1 MFKLLVDGVHMKKL
15 VQFDRRS
22 FIKGASIGATA
33 GTLASVTNIA
43 SAAEK
48 RPGGMI
54 NGKFNF
60 DEIYDRDGT
69 GNVKWD
75 QQYGRFGEENVDLG
89 MGVADMDFRGVPA
102 IQDALE
108 DRIQHNNWGY
118 ENLTKSYKEA
128 IVQWNEERHD
138 YKLDLDTIV
147 ISSSIHTPLIATLN
161 AVCQPKTKVL
171 LNTPTYNGFYGD
183 LLWSRTEVNDSEMY
197 KDDDGVYHI
206 DWDDFE
212 ARMTP
217 DTHAFILCNPQNP
230 TGNMW
235 SEDDLM
241 KMGELCLKHGVT
253 VLADEIHCDFA
264 MEGKKY
270 IPFASLPDK
279 AIVNNSLTYKA
290 VSKTF
295 SLASMKSAYFFSTN
309 PVLLERVKYMHRAD
323 LNSLGII
330 ANEAA
335 YRNGGEYFTQLNAYI
350 DGNQTFAEAYI
361 KEKMPM
367 VKSKK
372 AEGTYLHWLDV
383 KEVATA
389 VNAEQHAKDKGM
401 KSDSHYMEEWF
412 VKNAK
417 VQLNP
422 GGNYGTGG
430 NGHMRMNL
438 GTSKQNIKKA
448 IDNMAAALKKI

>member
-1 MFKLLVDGVHMKKL
+1 MTKLA
-15 VQFDRRS
+15 QFNRRS
-22 FIKGASIGATA
+22 FIKGASLTA
-33 GTLASVTNIA
+33 AAAPLASVTNIS
-43 SAAEK
+43 SAAET
-48 RPGGMI
+48 RAGGMK

-75 QQYGRFGEENVDLG
+75 LQYARFGEENVDVG

-102 IQDALE
+102 IKEALE

-118 ENLTKSYKEA
+118 ENLQKSYKEA
-128 IVQWNEERHD
+128 IVQWNEERHGMKVD
-138 YKLDLDTIV
+138 PATMV
-147 ISSSIHTPLIATLN
+147 ISSGVHTPLIATLN

-183 LLWSRTEVNDSEMY
+183 LHWSRTEVNDSEMY
-197 KDDDGVYHI
+197 IEDGVYHI

-217 DTHAFILCNPQNP
+217 DCHAFILCNPQNP

-253 VLADEIHCDFA
+253 VLADEIHCDFV
-264 MEGKKY
+264 MEGQKY

-279 AIVNNSLTYKA
+279 AIVDNSLTYKA

-335 YRNGGEYFTQLNAYI
+335 YRNGKEWFDQLNAYI
-350 DGNQTFAEAYI
+350 DGNHSFAEAYI
-361 KEKMPM
+361 KEKIPM
-367 VKSKK
+367 IKYKK
-372 AEGTYLHWLDV
+372 AQGTYLAWLNV
-383 KEVATA
+383 KAVSEA
-389 VNAEQHAKDKGM
+389 VNAGAHASDKGL
-401 KSDSHYMEEWF
+401 KSDSHYLEEWF

-422 GGNYGTGG
+422 GGNYGAGG

-438 GTSKQNIKKA
+438 GTARPLIKKA
-448 IDNMAAALKKI
+448 IDNMAAAISKI

>member
-22 FIKGASIGATA
+22 FIKGASIGAAA

-89 MGVADMDFRGVPA
+89 MGVAYMDFRGVPA

-448 IDNMAAALKKI
+448 IDNMAAAIKKI

>member
-1 MFKLLVDGVHMKKL
+1 MRKL

-22 FIKGASIGATA
+22 FIKGASIGAAA
-33 GTLASVTNIA
+33 GSLASVTNIA

-60 DEIYDRDGT
+60 DEIFDRDGT

-75 QQYGRFGEENVDLG
+75 QQYARFGEENVDFG

-102 IQDALE
+102 IKEALE
-108 DRIQHNNWGY
+108 ERIQHNNWGY

-128 IVQWNEERHD
+128 IVQWNEERHG
-138 YKLDLDTIV
+138 YKLNPDTIV
-147 ISSSIHTPLIATLN
+147 ISSGVHTPLIATLN

-253 VLADEIHCDFA
+253 VLADEIHCDFV
-264 MEGKKY
+264 MDGQKY

-279 AIVNNSLTYKA
+279 AIVDNSLTYKA

-323 LNSLGII
+323 INSLGII
-330 ANEAA
+330 ANEAG
-335 YRNGGEYFTQLNAYI
+335 YRNGGEWFDQLNKYL
-350 DGNQTFAEAYI
+350 DGNQAFAESYI
-361 KEKMPM
+361 MEKMPM

-372 AEGTYLHWLDV
+372 AEGTYLHWLDI
-383 KEVATA
+383 KEVAEA
-389 VNAEQHAKDKGM
+389 INADQHAKDKGM
-401 KSDSHYMEEWF
+401 RSDSHYMEEWF

-438 GTSKQNIKKA
+438 GTSRPNIKKA
-448 IDNMAAALKKI
+448 IDNMAAAIKKI

>member
-1 MFKLLVDGVHMKKL
+1 MKKL

-22 FIKGASIGATA
+22 FIKGASIGAAA
-33 GTLASVTNIA
+33 GSLASVTNIA

-60 DEIYDRDGT
+60 DEIFDRDGT

-75 QQYGRFGEENVDLG
+75 QQYARFGEENVDFG

-102 IQDALE
+102 IKEALE
-108 DRIQHNNWGY
+108 ERIQHNNWGY

-128 IVQWNEERHD
+128 IVQWNEERHG
-138 YKLDLDTIV
+138 YKLNPDTIV
-147 ISSSIHTPLIATLN
+147 ISSGVHTPLIATLN

-253 VLADEIHCDFA
+253 VLADEIHCDFV
-264 MEGKKY
+264 MDGQKY

-279 AIVNNSLTYKA
+279 AIVDNSLTYKA

-323 LNSLGII
+323 INSLGII
-330 ANEAA
+330 ANEAG
-335 YRNGGEYFTQLNAYI
+335 YRNGAEWFDQLNKYL
-350 DGNQTFAEAYI
+350 DGNQAFAESYI
-361 KEKMPM
+361 MEKMPM

-372 AEGTYLHWLDV
+372 AEGTYLHWLDI
-383 KEVATA
+383 KEVAEA
-389 VNAEQHAKDKGM
+389 INADQHAKEKGL

-422 GGNYGTGG
+422 GGNYGAGG

-438 GTSKQNIKKA
+438 GTSRPNIKKA
-448 IDNMAAALKKI
+448 IDNMAAAIKKI

>member
-22 FIKGASIGATA
+22 FIKGASIGAAA

-412 VKNAK
+412 VKNTK

-448 IDNMAAALKKI
+448 IDNMAAAIKKI

>member
-1 MFKLLVDGVHMKKL
+1 MKKL

-22 FIKGASIGATA
+22 FIKGASIGAAA
-33 GTLASVTNIA
+33 GSLASVTNIA

-48 RPGGMI
+48 RPGGII

-75 QQYGRFGEENVDLG
+75 QQYGRFGEENVDFG

-108 DRIQHNNWGY
+108 ERIQHNNWGY

-128 IVQWNEERHD
+128 IVQWNEERHN
-138 YKLDLDTIV
+138 YKLDPDTIV
-147 ISSSIHTPLIATLN
+147 ISSGVHTPLIATLN
-161 AVCQPKTKVL
+161 AVCQPQTKVL
-171 LNTPTYNGFYGD
+171 MNTPTYNGFYGD
-183 LLWSRTEVNDSEMY
+183 LLWSRTVAADSEMY
-197 KDDDGVYHI
+197 KDEDGVYHI

-212 ARMTP
+212 AKMTP
-217 DTHAFILCNPQNP
+217 DCHAFLLCNPQNP

-350 DGNQTFAEAYI
+350 DGNQSFAEAYI
-361 KEKMPM
+361 KEKMPA
-367 VKSKK
+367 VKSTKG
-372 AEGTYLHWLDV
+372 EGTYLHWLDI
-383 KEVATA
+383 KEVAEA
-389 VNAEQHAKDKGM
+389 INADQHAKDKGM
-401 KSDSHYMEEWF
+401 RSDSHYMEEWF

-438 GTSKQNIKKA
+438 GTSRPNIKKA
-448 IDNMAAALKKI
+448 IDNMAAAIKKI

>member
-1 MFKLLVDGVHMKKL
+1 MKKI
-15 VQFDRRS
+15 VKFDRRS
-22 FIKGASIGATA
+22 FIKGASIGAATSS
-33 GTLASVTNIA
+33 LASVTNIA
-43 SAAEK
+43 TAAETK
-48 RPGGMI
+48 PGGI
-54 NGKFNF
+54 KNGKFNF
-60 DEIYDRDGT
+60 DEFYDRDGT

-75 QQYGRFGEENVDLG
+75 QQYARFGEENVDFG

-102 IQDALE
+102 IKEALE
-108 DRIQHNNWGY
+108 ERIQHNNWGY

-128 IVQWNEERHD
+128 IVQWNEERHG
-138 YKLDLDTIV
+138 YKLNPDTIV
-147 ISSSIHTPLIATLN
+147 ISSGVHTPLIATLN

-253 VLADEIHCDFA
+253 VLADEIHCDFV
-264 MEGKKY
+264 MDGQKY

-279 AIVNNSLTYKA
+279 AIVDNSLTYKA

-323 LNSLGII
+323 INSLGII
-330 ANEAA
+330 ANEAG
-335 YRNGGEYFTQLNAYI
+335 YRNGAEWFDQLNKYL
-350 DGNQTFAEAYI
+350 DGNQDFAESYI

-372 AEGTYLHWLDV
+372 AEGTYLHWLDI
-383 KEVATA
+383 KEVAEA
-389 VNAEQHAKDKGM
+389 INADQHAKDKGM
-401 KSDSHYMEEWF
+401 RSDSHYMEEWF

-438 GTSKQNIKKA
+438 GTSRPNIKKA
-448 IDNMAAALKKI
+448 IDSMAAAIKKI

>member
-1 MFKLLVDGVHMKKL
+1 MTKLA
-15 VQFDRRS
+15 QFNRRS
-22 FIKGASIGATA
+22 FIKGASLTA
-33 GTLASVTNIA
+33 AAAPLASVTNIS
-43 SAAEK
+43 SAAET
-48 RPGGMI
+48 RAGGMK

-75 QQYGRFGEENVDLG
+75 LQYARFGEENVDVG

-102 IQDALE
+102 IKEALE

-118 ENLTKSYKEA
+118 ENLQKSYKEA
-128 IVQWNEERHD
+128 IVQWNEERHGMKVD
-138 YKLDLDTIV
+138 PATMV
-147 ISSSIHTPLIATLN
+147 ISSGVHTPLIATLN

-183 LLWSRTEVNDSEMY
+183 LHWSRTEVNDSEMY
-197 KDDDGVYHI
+197 IEDGVYHI

-217 DTHAFILCNPQNP
+217 DCHAFILCNPQNP

-253 VLADEIHCDFA
+253 VLADEIHCDFV
-264 MEGKKY
+264 MEGQKY

-279 AIVNNSLTYKA
+279 AIVDNSLTYKA

-335 YRNGGEYFTQLNAYI
+335 YRNGKEWFDQLNAYI
-350 DGNQTFAEAYI
+350 DGNHSFAESYI
-361 KEKMPM
+361 KEKIPM
-367 VKSKK
+367 IKYKK
-372 AEGTYLHWLDV
+372 AQGTYLAWLNV
-383 KEVATA
+383 KAVSEA
-389 VNAEQHAKDKGM
+389 VNASTHASDKGL
-401 KSDSHYMEEWF
+401 KSDSHYLEEWF

-422 GGNYGTGG
+422 GGNYGAGG

-438 GTSKQNIKKA
+438 GTARPLIKKA
-448 IDNMAAALKKI
+448 IDNMAAAISKI

>member
-1 MFKLLVDGVHMKKL
+1 MKKL

-22 FIKGASIGATA
+22 FIKGASIGAAA
-33 GTLASVTNIA
+33 GSLASVTNIA

-102 IQDALE
+102 IKDALE

-128 IVQWNEERHD
+128 IVQWNEERHG
-138 YKLDLDTIV
+138 YKLDPDTIV
-147 ISSSIHTPLIATLN
+147 ISSGVHTPLIATLN
-161 AVCQPKTKVL
+161 AVCQPQTKVL
-171 LNTPTYNGFYGD
+171 MNTPTYNGFYGD
-183 LLWSRTEVNDSEMY
+183 LLWSRTVAADSEMY
-197 KDDDGVYHI
+197 KDEDGVYHI

-212 ARMTP
+212 AKMTP
-217 DTHAFILCNPQNP
+217 DCHAFLLCNPQNP

-253 VLADEIHCDFA
+253 VLADEIHCDFV

-335 YRNGGEYFTQLNAYI
+335 YRNGGEYFTQLNEYI

-361 KEKMPM
+361 KEKMPA
-367 VKSKK
+367 VKSTKG
-372 AEGTYLHWLDV
+372 EGTYLHWLDI
-383 KEVATA
+383 KEVAAA

-401 KSDSHYMEEWF
+401 K
-412 VKNAK
+412 
-417 VQLNP
+417 
-422 GGNYGTGG
+422 
-430 NGHMRMNL
+430 
-438 GTSKQNIKKA
+438 I
-448 IDNMAAALKKI
+448 

>member
-1 MFKLLVDGVHMKKL
+1 MKKI
-15 VQFDRRS
+15 VKFDRRS
-22 FIKGASIGATA
+22 FIKGASIGAATSS
-33 GTLASVTNIA
+33 LASVTNIA
-43 SAAEK
+43 TAAETK
-48 RPGGMI
+48 PGGI
-54 NGKFNF
+54 KNGKFNF
-60 DEIYDRDGT
+60 DEFYDRDGT

-75 QQYGRFGEENVDLG
+75 QQYARFGEENVDFG

-102 IQDALE
+102 IKEALE
-108 DRIQHNNWGY
+108 ERIQHNNWGY

-128 IVQWNEERHD
+128 IVQWNEERHG
-138 YKLDLDTIV
+138 YKLNPDTIV
-147 ISSSIHTPLIATLN
+147 ISSGVHTPLIATLN

-253 VLADEIHCDFA
+253 VLADEIHCDFV
-264 MEGKKY
+264 MDGQKY

-279 AIVNNSLTYKA
+279 AIVDNSLTYKA

-323 LNSLGII
+323 INSLGII
-330 ANEAA
+330 ANEAG
-335 YRNGGEYFTQLNAYI
+335 YRNGAEWFDQLNKYL
-350 DGNQTFAEAYI
+350 DGNQDFAESYI

-372 AEGTYLHWLDV
+372 AEGTYLHWLDI
-383 KEVATA
+383 KEVAEA
-389 VNAEQHAKDKGM
+389 INADQHAKDKGM
-401 KSDSHYMEEWF
+401 RSDSHYMEEWF

-422 GGNYGTGG
+422 GGNYGAGG

-438 GTSKQNIKKA
+438 GTSRPNIKKA
-448 IDNMAAALKKI
+448 IDSMAAAIKKI